1 MCHLLTQRK
10 CASTIIIKVA
20 HHLQKCVCVFI
31 SWAYCVCIVIG
42 EFTYVLRVS
51 SGSFLVIIPVSGST
65 VVKIHLHNKY
75 TPDKVLT
82 KHAASSQYIRD
93 ECIAK
98 TIPQNPRGEK
108 EKKNKRWESR
118 TDMNLA

>member
-1 MCHLLTQRK
+1 M
-10 CASTIIIKVA
+10 
-20 HHLQKCVCVFI
+20 
-31 SWAYCVCIVIG
+31 IG

-82 KHAASSQYIRD
+82 KHAASSKYIRD

>member
-10 CASTIIIKVA
+10 CASTTIIKVA

-75 TPDKVLT
+75 TPDRVLT
-82 KHAASSQYIRD
+82 KHAASSKYIRD
-93 ECIAK
+93 ECIAN
-98 TIPQNPRGEK
+98 TIPQNPRE
-108 EKKNKRWESR
+108 EKKKKRWENR